1 MNLLMLVTLP
11 EEFEEHF
18 HFDCFQDS
26 LARIKCDIDT
36 YGRLSGR
43 YEIELVEA
51 LMEAFKK
58 SKRLEN

>member
-1 MNLLMLVTLP
+1 MTLLIALP
-11 EEFEEHF
+11 DEFEEHF
-18 HFDCFQDS
+18 NFDCFQDS

-36 YGRLSGR
+36 YGRLSCR

-58 SKRLEN
+58 SKRLED